1 MAQTDPKIQQLIEG
15 LQKTLRIVG
24 NTSKDQVQINRE
36 LLKVIA
42 LLESGLVRNEEDA
55 KDLVNRVRKGLE
67 LTDET
72 AAEWAKSRK
81 IAKKD
86 LDSILIKFRQIE
98 TLHGKINDKADE
110 YNDAL
115 EDTEDSLDLQIDL
128 SKKLFSSYKEINS
141 AIIQSR
147 KAVEKFGVGADEA
160 NKAMSQVINTTIAK
174 KGILSSVFDD
184 MFSSLEGAEGLIGK
198 LQEDAQTMV
207 NNLSGLSVD
216 VPVNFDPKT
225 GALDSEIANVRE
237 MIELEGKARL
247 AGLVDFF
254 NKNED
259 LQQNLSRKIA
269 ASMPGSDI
277 KFDIDTGEIK
287 QAGFALIQ
295 GSEQYEK
302 ALSQLDQIAIDRDA
316 LGVVSEMYMD
326 IFELIGK
333 GVNRTAQE
341 NKLLDQLNS
350 NLDLGT
356 QLLVR
361 ANIERQQ
368 DLDTLVSTIEVEK
381 SRLKLMSKYST
392 TLQLAENAVTRIG
405 YGFDYLNSI
414 LPAGIGDLL
423 GLQKVSFTL
432 IDAHRKGVQSFFEE
446 IGKGS
451 TKAEALSKYMKSFG
465 PSLRL
470 ALTPTTLLI
479 AGIALVYKFVS
490 DITDKYKDMAQNM
503 KVSLLQSKQ
512 LLDNQYD
519 ILTSQKNQFST
530 LEDIQAIQTAMIG
543 SSGRIS
549 GALSDANKE
558 LILGLSETGKAF
570 GYGSDQAVNLHK
582 IFQNIGADDTL
593 ALNLQQNLGLMSE
606 MAGLSPQIVAQDM
619 VDASEE
625 VYTYFAGMPEKAA
638 RAAIEVR
645 KMGFSLKQ
653 AGSIAQKMLDLEGFM
668 TDMYELQAMTGPG
681 GIDFSRAF
689 DKGLMGDIE
698 GMTKEIMSEIG
709 TTAELN
715 RMDYMTRMKIA
726 KTLGLSAEELSKS
739 VMLHEKMGELGP
751 EEAALLEG
759 NLDRMGDISKLSKD
773 QIKDRL
779 KQLQSTDRLS
789 VAWDKIKGIFVK
801 SLLPL
806 VEIFANV
813 LESISP
819 VIDLIII
826 PLKIFGALLR
836 GILPVVNLLLIPFR
850 LIGSVLE
857 MITGGMDE
865 LPGKA
870 QEALSP
876 ISNMVSPITS
886 MNTGLGKFS
895 DSLGTI
901 GGLVK
906 TIGATMAAWYIGKKI
921 FPAMGSVKDM
931 IGSTIKKIP
940 VIGSLFGKVFGGVE
954 EDSKDAAKTA
964 QKSLDRLQ
972 VADLDVLHVNLPTV
986 SLAPVEQQVIQK
998 VQPAPDLTP
1007 KPLDQP
1013 VIQKVQPAPMVPV
1026 KPIEQQV
1033 LQSVKKNPETL
1044 SIAPL
1049 TQEVIQK
1056 PVASK
1061 TLTQAP
1067 VPEPVVSKKKKDKIE
1082 TEIIPEKTESRT
1094 KAVFKGIQS
1103 IASKTFAGIAFD
1115 AARSFLPLGESG
1127 NAALDSVATHA
1138 SSMFGGMDLFGGLF
1152 ENLEYGVKKTVTKGL
1167 EEKIS
1172 PMLDPIT
1179 KKARKAFEKI
1189 GDKIPGKGLLSKLFG
1204 KQPEIDVAP
1213 LEQSQEIVQKTVQT
1227 MEPVKEMMPDPKKAV
1242 ESVIPEK
1249 PTKPA
1254 PVEMPRMDLKPSA
1267 QVSKFQKFKDIIAN
1281 VFTGLTDII
1290 KSAWK
1295 ALKSTLNE
1303 IVTFVGN
1310 TLKKISGAIGDSI
1323 TKLLGGIAKG
1333 LNSFKTSA
1341 LKGAA
1346 ALLIV
1351 SGALW
1356 VTSKAVQNFASVKW
1370 EDIGKAIV
1378 SMGMLTGAALLLGSA
1393 APAMLIGSA
1402 AMVVLGAALI
1412 PLAYGM
1418 KMFNDIEWES
1428 LGKAGAALVGFG
1440 IAAVGFGALSPMI
1453 IAGSVAI
1460 GILSASIALFG
1471 SSLMITSA
1479 ALSNIV
1485 PNLESILGQIR
1496 TFSEIS
1502 PMVLLGVATGIT
1514 AIGASLIALSAMNLG
1529 TGIMDSISGLFS
1541 KGPIEKLQS
1550 LVTLADPLAVVAD
1563 SISLLSM
1570 SLKSFSDVLG
1580 NLSLDNLDS
1589 LKEITKLDVGKL
1601 KPLEQELEIQTQTLP
1616 EVEFQ
1621 PITPELQLN
1630 PNQQRRSMRPMPP
1643 SRESTA
1649 QDVTVRPFTPPE
1661 IDKEEESE
1669 KLRAQSVG
1677 FGGEGSTKNIERL
1690 LRELINAMHQYAQR
1704 PNEVHIGKSGVEQLH
1719 SAMKPFSNNIG

>member
-1 MAQTDPKIQQLIEG
+1 MAQQQDPQIKQLIEG
-15 LQKTLRIVG
+15 LRKTLRTVG
-24 NTSKDQVQINRE
+24 NTSKDQIQINRE

-42 LLESGLVRNEEDA
+42 LLESGLARNEEDA
-55 KDLVNRVRKGLE
+55 KDLINRVRKGLE

-110 YNDAL
+110 YNESL

-141 AIIQSR
+141 AINQSR
-147 KAVEKFGVGADEA
+147 KAVEKFGVGADDA
-160 NKAMSQVINTTIAK
+160 NKAMSQVINTTLAK
-174 KGILSSVFDD
+174 KGILSSTFDD
-184 MFSSLEGAEGLIGK
+184 MFSSLEGANGLIGK
-198 LQEDAQTMV
+198 LQEDARTMV

-225 GALDSEIANVRE
+225 GTLDAEVANVRE
-237 MIELEGKARL
+237 MVELESKARL

-259 LQQNLSRKIA
+259 LQKKLSRKIA
-269 ASMPGSDI
+269 ASLPGGDI
-277 KFDIDTGEIK
+277 QFDIDTGSIEK
-287 QAGFALIQ
+287 AGFVLLE

-302 ALSQLDQIAIDRDA
+302 ALAQLDKAAIDQNA
-316 LGVVSEMYMD
+316 LGTVSEMYMD
-326 IFELIGK
+326 IFELMGK
-333 GVNRTAQE
+333 GVNRTKEE

-368 DLDTLVSTIEVEK
+368 DLDTLLSTIEVEK

-392 TLQLAENAVTRIG
+392 TLQIAENAVTRIG
-405 YGFDYLNSI
+405 HGFDYLNSI

-451 TKAEALSKYMKSFG
+451 TKAEAVSKYLKSFG

-470 ALTPTTLLI
+470 ALTPTTLWI

-503 KVSLLQSKQ
+503 KVSLLQSEQ
-512 LLDNQYD
+512 FLDNQYD

-549 GALSDANKE
+549 GAVNNANKE

-570 GYGSDQAVNLHK
+570 GYGSEQAVNLHR
-582 IFQNIGADDTL
+582 IFSNIGADDTL

-619 VDASEE
+619 VDAAEE

-715 RMDYMTRMKIA
+715 RMDYMTRMKLA

-751 EEAALLEG
+751 EEAAQLES

-806 VEIFANV
+806 VEMFANV
-813 LESISP
+813 IETISP

-826 PLKIFGALLR
+826 PLKIVGVLLK
-836 GILPVVNLLLIPFR
+836 GILPIVNLLLVPFKLLGSLLGVFTEKLDEVPDVIKGWISPAEKASEPIAGMQTQLSSVSGLLGSMGR
-850 LIGSVLE
+850 LVTSIGAGLATWFV
-857 MITGGMDE
+857 
-865 LPGKA
+865 GKK
-870 QEALSP
+870 LFS
-876 ISNMVSPITS
+876 
-886 MNTGLGKFS
+886 GLGF
-895 DSLGTI
+895 I
-901 GGLVK
+901 
-906 TIGATMAAWYIGKKI
+906 
-921 FPAMGSVKDM
+921 KDT
-931 IGSTIKKIP
+931 IGSTIKKVP
-940 VIGSLFGKVFGGVE
+940 VIGSLFGKVFGGAAE
-954 EDSKDAAKTA
+954 ESKEAMKET
-964 QKSLDRLQ
+964 QKSIDRLQ
-972 VADLDVLHVNLPTV
+972 VSNLDVVKVNLPKIQ
-986 SLAPVEQQVIQK
+986 LDPVEQSVIQK
-998 VQPAPDLTP
+998 VIPATDIIP
-1007 KPLDQP
+1007 KPLHQD
-1013 VIQKVQPAPMVPV
+1013 IVQVVKPAPILPV
-1026 KPIEQQV
+1026 KPIEQEV
-1033 LQSVKKNPETL
+1033 LQKIKKDPATL
-1044 SIAPL
+1044 KIAPL
-1049 TQEVIQK
+1049 TQDIIQK
-1056 PVASK
+1056 PISSK
-1061 TLTQAP
+1061 LQTLQIHPDIAG
-1067 VPEPVVSKKKKDKIE
+1067 KKKKDKISAD
-1082 TEIIPEKTESRT
+1082 EIIPEKTESRT
-1094 KAVFKGIQS
+1094 KKVFKGIQS
-1103 IASKTFAGIAFD
+1103 IASKTFAGMAFD

-1152 ENLEYGVKKTVTKGL
+1152 ENLEYGIRKVFTKNL

-1179 KKARKAFEKI
+1179 KKTRNAFEKI

-1227 MEPVKEMMPDPKKAV
+1227 MEPVKEMMPEPKRV
-1242 ESVIPEK
+1242 MESVPK
-1249 PTKPA
+1249 
-1254 PVEMPRMDLKPSA
+1254 MDLKPTTE
-1267 QVSKFQKFKDIIAN
+1267 VSKFQKFKDIVSGI
-1281 VFTGLTDII
+1281 FTGLTDII

-1295 ALKSTLNE
+1295 TLKSTLNE

-1323 TKLLGGIAKG
+1323 QKLLGGIAKG
-1333 LNSFKTSA
+1333 LNQFKTSA

-1356 VTSKAVQNFASVKW
+1356 VTSKAVQNFVSVKW

-1378 SMGMLTGAALLLGSA
+1378 SMGMLVGAALLLGSA

-1402 AMVVLGAALI
+1402 AMVVLGSSLI

-1418 KMFNDIEWES
+1418 KMFNEIEWES
-1428 LGKAGAALVGFG
+1428 LGKAGTALVGFG
-1440 IAAVGFGALSPMI
+1440 IAAVGFAALSPLI
-1453 IAGSVAI
+1453 ITGSVAI
-1460 GILSASIALFG
+1460 GILSGSIALFG

-1479 ALSNIV
+1479 ALSNIT

-1496 TFSEIS
+1496 AFSEINPAILFS
-1502 PMVLLGVATGIT
+1502 VATGIT

-1529 TGIMDSISGLFS
+1529 TGIMDSISGLFG

-1550 LVTLADPLAVVAD
+1550 LAAMADPLEVVAD
-1563 SISLLSM
+1563 SISVLSS
-1570 SLKSFSDVLG
+1570 SLKQFSEILG
-1580 NLSLDNLDS
+1580 NLSLENLDI

-1601 KPLEQELEIQTQTLP
+1601 KPLEQALEIQTQTLP
-1616 EVEFQ
+1616 EVEFA
-1621 PITPELQLN
+1621 PITPELQLS
-1630 PNQQRRSMRPMPP
+1630 PNQQRRSLRPQAPT
-1643 SRESTA
+1643 RESMA
-1649 QDVTVRPFTPPE
+1649 QDVKVKPFSPPE
-1661 IDKEEESE
+1661 IDREDETE
-1669 KLRAQSVG
+1669 KLRAENVR
-1677 FGGEGSTKNIERL
+1677 FGETGSTKNIERL

-1704 PNEVHIGKSGVEQLH
+1704 PNEVHIGKSGIGELYN
-1719 SAMKPFSNNIG
+1719 AMKPFSNNIG